1 MSPEPD
7 LDIRAGGDDA
17 KSTLARVGQRG
28 THERVA
34 DALALARRRNFG
46 MLEVEHVVAERG
58 VKELRISIG
67 EGDDEAELL
76 GIVGDGHLSSR

>member
-1 MSPEPD
+1 MAPEPD

-17 KSTLARVGQRG
+17 ESPLARVGQRG

-34 DALALARRRNFG
+34 YALTLARRWNFG

-58 VKELRISIG
+58 IKELRVSIG

-76 GIVGDGHLSSR
+76 GIMSDGHLALR